1 MMKVGINGLGR
12 IGRAVFKLVQESD
25 QLELVALNDLASPE
39 NLAYLINYDTVYGR
53 YEKKVEFSERRF
65 LQEGKTIHV
74 YPEKDP
80 ASIPWHDHKVDLVFD
95 CTGVFNDKEGLQ
107 KHLES
112 GAKKVILSAPAK
124 NETIETVVFGV
135 NKPSGKNDIISC
147 ASCTTNC
154 ISPVVEIIDRHFGIK
169 KGTLTT
175 VHAFTSTQGI
185 VDTTNKKIR
194 RGRAASFNFVPTST
208 GATKATTRV
217 LAQLKGKFEGSAI
230 RGPVAVGSIS
240 DLNFVIGKRV
250 STEEINNIFK
260 EETRSERYRGI
271 LAVTDEPIV
280 SSDIIKDPHASIIDL
295 GMTMAID
302 GDLIKV
308 MSWYDNE
315 WGYANQMIRT
325 AEYLADVKSQ

>member
-1 MMKVGINGLGR
+1 MLKVGINGLGR

-39 NLAYLINYDTVYGR
+39 NLTYLINYDTVYGR
-53 YEKKVEFSERRF
+53 YEKKVEFSGYRF
-65 LQEGKTIHV
+65 LLEGKTINI
-74 YPEKDP
+74 YSEKDP
-80 ASIPWHDHKVDLVFD
+80 ARIPWADHKVDLVFD
-95 CTGVFNDKEGLQ
+95 CTGVFNDRENLQ
-107 KHLES
+107 KHLDA

-124 NETIETVVFGV
+124 DDTIETVVFGV
-135 NKPSGKNDIISC
+135 NKPSGDANIISC

-154 ISPVVEIIDRHFGIK
+154 IAPVSEIIDRHFGIK
-169 KGTLTT
+169 KATLTT

-208 GATKATTRV
+208 GATKATSKV
-217 LAQLKGKFEGSAI
+217 LTQLEGKFEGSAI
-230 RGPVAVGSIS
+230 RGPIAVGSIS
-240 DLNFVIGKRV
+240 DLNFVIGKN
-250 STEEINNIFK
+250 TEVEQINHIFK
-260 EETRSERYRGI
+260 EETRSERYRNI
-271 LAVTDEPIV
+271 LAVTDEPLV
-280 SSDIIKDPHASIIDL
+280 SSDIVKDPHASIVDL

-302 GDLIKV
+302 GDLIKI

-325 AEYLADVKSQ
+325 AEFIAQE

>member
-1 MMKVGINGLGR
+1 MKKVGINGLGR
-12 IGRAVFKLVQESD
+12 IGRAIFKLVNASETM
-25 QLELVALNDLASPE
+25 ELVAVNDLSDPA
-39 NLAYLINYDTVYGR
+39 NIAYLINYDTVYGR
-53 YEKKVEFSERRF
+53 YDKKVEFVKDRF
-65 LQEGKTIHV
+65 VTDGGSFKI
-74 YPEKDP
+74 YSEKDP
-80 ASIPWHDHKVDLVFD
+80 SEIPWKDHNVDIVFD
-95 CTGVFNDKEGLQ
+95 CTGVFNDKKSLQ
-107 KHLES
+107 KHLNA

-124 NETIETVVFGV
+124 DDDIETVVFGV
-135 NKPSGKNDIISC
+135 NKPSGENNILSC

-154 ISPVVEIIDRHFGIK
+154 IAPVVEIIDRHFGIK
-169 KGTLTT
+169 KATLTT

-185 VDTTNKKIR
+185 VDTANKKIR

-217 LAQLKGKFEGSAI
+217 LTQLKGKFEGSAI

-240 DLNFVIGKRV
+240 DLNFVIGKR
-250 STEEINNIFK
+250 TAKEEINDTFK
-260 EETRSERYRGI
+260 EESRSERYRGI
-271 LAVTDEPIV
+271 LAVTNEPLV
-280 SSDIIKDPHASIIDL
+280 SSDIIKDPHASIVDL

-325 AEYLADVKSQ
+325 AEFIAQQ